1 MQKGD
6 AVLFDNSAKIRSGT
20 RSHLMTFSGKIA
32 VALSLGSVL
41 ACSNLLA
48 AQANLPQTQQPQVG
62 RKHRT
67 SGTPGKVVNTP
78 APVATQPQ
86 VQVPAYVPPP
96 LRPAQMAAIA
106 PRISY
111 QNGQLTVVAENAN
124 LSDILNGIRAATGVK
139 IETAGGAGGERVAA
153 TIGPAS
159 VRDVLL
165 SLLQGSRY
173 DFILMGS
180 LTDPDRI
187 ERVVL
192 TPKSTTAGV
201 TASNAARPVAPAA
214 EEAVQEEN
222 ETDSDDN
229 AGFAPAGAQPAPPQ
243 NPPQP
248 GAAINPA
255 QPAAQPDAQQGVK
268 TPEQLLQDLRNM
280 QQQQQQQQTPT
291 TPPTSPD
298 QLQRP
303 PRTSRPQ

>member
-1 MQKGD
+1 MQTCPTTVIKSAQGL
-6 AVLFDNSAKIRSGT
+6 VLISMAY
-20 RSHLMTFSGKIA
+20 SGKIA

-48 AQANLPQTQQPQVG
+48 AQAASPQTPQAQVG

-67 SGTPGKVVNTP
+67 AVSGKIVNNAPTT
-78 APVATQPQ
+78 APVPAATQPQ

-111 QNGQLTVVAENAN
+111 QNGQLTVVAENTN

-139 IETAGGAGGERVAA
+139 IETAGGAGSERVAA
-153 TIGPAS
+153 IIGPAS

-165 SLLQGSRY
+165 TLLEGSRY

-180 LTDPDRI
+180 LNDPDRI

-192 TPKSTTAGV
+192 TPKSNSAGLS
-201 TASNAARPVAPAA
+201 ASNAPRPAAPAA
-214 EEAVQEEN
+214 EEAVPEEN

-229 AGFAPAGAQPAPPQ
+229 AGFAPAAAQPGPPQ
-243 NPPQP
+243 GPPQP
-248 GAAINPA
+248 GAATNPA
-255 QPAAQPDAQQGVK
+255 QPATQPDAQQGVK
-268 TPEQLLQDLRNM
+268 TPDQLLQDLRNM
-280 QQQQQQQQTPT
+280 QQQQQQQQTQ
-291 TPPTSPD
+291 PTSPD